1 MPTYWLGGQPTYSIQ
16 SSYSNNNQVKGAT
29 LEDLGLGCAQCLRM
43 VLKVGERMGSGVSDQ
58 DCLIILK
65 IILANN
71 TPLGSQEDW

>member
-16 SSYSNNNQVKGAT
+16 SSYSNNNQIKEAT

-43 VLKVGERMGSGVSDQ
+43 VLKVGERRLLVFLK
-58 DCLIILK
+58 DCLITLK

-71 TPLGSQEDW
+71 TPLGSQED